1 MLRVRDESLREA
13 LLGVG
18 RGGSTPSKLRF
29 DPKLNQHNTLT
40 HFPKDPNCPI
50 CNSCKRNRSHCRSKI
65 HGEPDKLPE
74 PKKFAD
80 AVTADHKILNEDDE
94 SRKHDRV
101 ALIIM
106 DRFTRWLQGYAAN
119 SKASEEVVRDLQ
131 RFLGPQVSQ
140 TSACLH

>member
-1 MLRVRDESLREA
+1 MKEPLERAGRRKP
-13 LLGVG
+13 
-18 RGGSTPSKLRF
+18 RGGGRAGSTKKNKLRYE
-29 DPKLNQHNTLT
+29 PKENTHNTLT

-50 CNSCKRNRSHCRSKI
+50 CNSCKRTRAHCRSKI

-94 SRKHDRV
+94 SREHDRV

-106 DRFTRWLQGYAAN
+106 DRFTR
-119 SKASEEVVRDLQ
+119 
-131 RFLGPQVSQ
+131 
-140 TSACLH
+140 